1 MKETK
6 YRDYKGLEN
15 KNTPTQFDQYEG
27 QGLNSAKNRWVYDFS
42 FSTINLGAKGNLAA
56 ALVYGE
62 PGDEAVFI
70 LDSASGPLTRS
81 TPTVNEDE
89 QTYSFNENA
98 IAFIDNK
105 PTRTLGQKT
114 FASWDNFF
122 RAGYVEFTIKTDKQ
136 NCIIASGS
144 NEYQIKNTP
153 ALFTVYGTDITAGA
167 SATSLLAGDTAQTP
181 PVSKLNSPYYHASA
195 TDLALFNLNI
205 EIKNGKLLVNYFD
218 DYNRDKVN
226 FQFVGN
232 ENIADNEWHH
242 VVVNFG
248 RPGIVKDRGAKFNK
262 KYIELWVDGQLDKR
276 FDDVV
281 NEFNIFYPTL
291 KFLFNSPK
299 SSIDNVINDLSL
311 ATNLDFLALD
321 SPNIGFNE
329 ILKDETIFELA
340 VNHPDNKV
348 KAFRGSIHT
357 FAHGLNIPISKYEIQ
372 ERFALW
378 QKQTKRFAKIFTAN
392 AEMVMPLVITNSKKA
407 IKLFWNN
414 LVNTGKHGVELDDNL
429 QVESYSV
436 THQSSSS
443 RTEIYNLD
451 VAKDKD
457 INIFQDVRV
466 ALTDNVLVLGPAM
479 VMLQNTPEAIGITD
493 GVSSPSNWNPKEIR
507 ELDSTTNLDKY
518 QQTSGNIFVGPRMD
532 LPISGLQLNN
542 GDRVLL
548 TKQIKTEENG
558 IWIYNGLS
566 DYMTRPLDALNGD
579 DNKLNVIYVTE
590 GSYKNTYWKLEK
602 AVSSI
607 DEAQSWSLLNS
618 QNTKN
623 ILVDP
628 VLKSRWKTDRGVD
641 RFINL
646 QDDIN
651 LSNYDVIT
659 FMNYPET
666 NVEIFDHFPNES
678 KSYVLKAY
686 NDFVNSIKIA
696 AGNGAS
702 LYVSSP
708 KLAEDLKIV
717 KNYSKVPQLLENSD
731 LKSSQI
737 NPFEPNESADK
748 YFDTHRNNLY
758 HLATEVAG
766 LTDKETYII
775 TDLINYI
782 PENYYNFEEWHIK
795 YAYRQFGLKEGNEFF
810 IPSLAIRKASENQ
823 NIPGDRENYRGTK
836 DIYAVNPPDILAG
849 TVVTKLSNSY
859 YNGSTVT
866 SNPYDDYATT
876 IIVHNGQQVGG
887 TPINGKIF
895 VNCVED
901 GYSLSREEYNKGIIQ
916 VIPQNEIT
924 ENASTR
930 LWQYSTKRLK
940 KSSDLKDFK
949 VFTEYGQTVP
959 TNGGGGPVIQSPTSS
974 SVGII
979 RDSSDIGNDDFESD
993 LYPSETEEIYATQE
1007 IPVLSMTWLGL
1018 QWLIG

>member
-15 KNTPTQFDQYEG
+15 KNTPTQLDQYEG

-42 FSTINLGAKGNLAA
+42 FSTINLGPKGNLAS

-62 PGDEAVFI
+62 PGDETTFI
-70 LDSASGPLTRS
+70 LDSTSGPLTRS
-81 TPTVNEDE
+81 VPTVNEDE
-89 QTYSFNENA
+89 QTYYFNENA
-98 IAFIDNK
+98 IGFIDNK

-153 ALFTVYGTDITAGA
+153 ALFTVYGTDVTAGT
-167 SATSLLAGDTAQTP
+167 SATSLLSGDTAQTP

-226 FQFVGN
+226 FQFIGN

-248 RPGIVKDRGAKFNK
+248 RPGIIKDRGAKFNK

-299 SSIDNVINDLSL
+299 SAVDNVLKDLNL
-311 ATNLDFLALD
+311 ATNFDILATD
-321 SPNIGFNE
+321 SPYIGFNE
-329 ILKDETIFELA
+329 ILKDETIFEFA
-340 VNHPDNKV
+340 VNDPENKV
-348 KAFRGSIHT
+348 NAFKGSIHT

-378 QKQTKRFAKIFTAN
+378 QKQTKRFAKIFTVN
-392 AEMVMPLVITNSKKA
+392 AEMVMPLITTNSKKA

-414 LVNTGKHGVELDDNL
+414 LVNTGKHGVELDENL

-443 RTEIYNLD
+443 KTEIYNFELSQ
-451 VAKDKD
+451 DKEL
-457 INIFQDVRV
+457 NLFEDVRV
-466 ALTDNVLVLGPAM
+466 ALKDNVLVLGPAK
-479 VMLQNTPEAIGITD
+479 VMLQNTPEAIGVTD
-493 GVSSPSNWNPKEIR
+493 GVASPSNWNPKEIR

-532 LPISGLQLNN
+532 LPISGLQLND
-542 GDRVLL
+542 GDRILL
-548 TKQIKTEENG
+548 TGQIKTEENG

-566 DYMTRPLDALNGD
+566 DYMTRPLDALSGD
-579 DNKLNVIYVTE
+579 KNKLNLVYVTN
-590 GSYKNTYWKLEK
+590 GIYKDTYWKLDQ

-607 DEAQSWSLLNS
+607 DDPQKWDLLN
-618 QNTKN
+618 TE
-623 ILVDP
+623 IIETATVDP
-628 VLKSRWKTDRGVD
+628 ILNSRWKTHRGVD
-641 RFINL
+641 RFIDLTEDLN
-646 QDDIN
+646 I
-651 LSNYDVIT
+651 SNYDVIV
-659 FMNYPET
+659 FMNYPE
-666 NVEIFDHFPNES
+666 NNDEIFDHFPNEP
-678 KSYVLKAY
+678 KGMVLEEYKK
-686 NDFVNSIKIA
+686 FLNSIKNVVA
-696 AGNGAS
+696 NGAS
-702 LYVSSP
+702 LHVSSP

-717 KNYSKVPQLLENSD
+717 KNYSKVPQLTESFD
-731 LKSSQI
+731 SQSSAI
-737 NPFEPNESADK
+737 NPFEVGEAK
-748 YFDTHRNNLY
+748 ERYFDTHRNNQY
-758 HLATEVAG
+758 HLATEVPG
-766 LTDKETYII
+766 LTDRETYVM
-775 TDLINYI
+775 TDFINYI
-782 PENYYNFEEWHIK
+782 PENEYDFEQWHAK
-795 YAYRQFGLKEGNEFF
+795 YSYRQFGIQEGNEFI
-810 IPSLAIRKASENQ
+810 IPSLALRKVSDNEG
-823 NIPGDRENYRGTK
+823 IPGFRNNYRGS
-836 DIYAVNPPDILAG
+836 DFIYAVAPSDILSG
-849 TVVTKLSNSY
+849 TTVTKLSNSY
-859 YNGSTVT
+859 YFESALVA
-866 SNPYDDYATT
+866 NPYDDYVTT
-876 IIVHNGQQVGG
+876 IIVTGGQQLDG

-895 VNCVED
+895 VNCTED
-901 GYSLSREEYNKGIIQ
+901 SYAMSRENYNKAVIQ
-916 VIPQNEIT
+916 TIPNNQPGET
-924 ENASTR
+924 TATR
-930 LWQYSTKRLK
+930 AWNYSTSRLNRVPNK
-940 KSSDLKDFK
+940 INVKELTIF
-949 VFTEYGQTVP
+949 GQTAS
-959 TNGGGGPVIQSPTSS
+959 TNGGGGPIIQAPTSS
-974 SVGII
+974 SAGII
-979 RDSSDIGNDDFESD
+979 RFKSDSEDKNYLSD
-993 LYPSETEEIYATQE
+993 LYPQETEEVYPVQE